1 MSLCDHGLN
10 MRKELIDSHI
20 SIAKCEAMFGKKNN
34 NNGFKYDNCVEPN
47 LVTKVEELYVVVY

>member
-1 MSLCDHGLN
+1 